1 MAQKPFVL
9 KSGKFIKLA
18 ELKRVSYRPI
28 RRQIDTIAI
37 PGIGKCPVMESTG
50 RLDKS
55 RIDLWTD
62 MMNFSVEATHDG
74 VKEKIRRLRQQEAD
88 ALDLIDAQISL
99 LRLEREDLI
108 KKAWQAGNTV
118 TVKELVERIVK

>member
-1 MAQKPFVL
+1 MTQKTFVL
-9 KSGKFIKLA
+9 KSGKAIRLA
-18 ELKRVSYRPI
+18 ELKRVSYRPS

-55 RIDLWTD
+55 RIDLRTD

-99 LRLEREDLI
+99 LRQEREDLI

-118 TVKELVERIVK
+118 TVKELEERIVK